1 MAADRLPP
9 QNIEAEQSVL
19 GSLLIDP
26 DAIIK
31 VAGFLQ
37 STKANIM
44 QGAKVLDSYAFNAY
58 HFCLS
63 QAFCLFT
70 LYYKGRQ

>member
-31 VAGFLQ
+31 VGSFLRPEDFYRETHQ
-37 STKANIM
+37 IIYRSIL
-44 QGAKVLDSYAFNAY
+44 GE
-58 HFCLS
+58 
-63 QAFCLFT
+63 
-70 LYYKGRQ
+70 

>member
-1 MAADRLPP
+1 MPAADRLPP

-31 VAGFLQ
+31 VGDFL
-37 STKANIM
+37 KAEDFYREAHQLIF
-44 QGAKVLDSYAFNAY
+44 APCRRCTSAA
-58 HFCLS
+58 CPP
-63 QAFCLFT
+63 T
-70 LYYKGRQ
+70 W